1 MPWVPTNEIV
11 QDQISTFQGYAN
23 AAFGTAI
30 DALNEIADS
39 FHSSVSE
46 SGVGS
51 DPGYPEPEE
60 EDGYQKPTPPNP
72 ATITFNAPTAPTA
85 IVTSGDIAE
94 VVDRLVDRFDEA
106 DVPEFTDEPMELRLP
121 EPPSDALPFPPSN
134 PAPIEVPEYPDV
146 PEYEAPVLPELR
158 PIELPD
164 PPSVDLSTITALIAA
179 LRAAKPT
186 APMLPDL
193 PDFSELFA
201 EQYTVS
207 NQQLTAFVGQC
218 AALANL
224 CPRLGELL
232 AGDSIGIP
240 AAVAQGL
247 RDRAFAAE
255 DRQAAQAETEA
266 LTDWQARGF
275 TLPGGALEAKL
286 AAVRQLNRD
295 KKAQLNRDLWLE
307 EAKLEIENLRYAIQQ
322 GIAYEGMLRES
333 WARLCAVVQAIAQGD
348 IDTLIKALDA
358 ALSLYRTQ
366 MEGWKTEFE
375 TIRDQLQVELAKL
388 EVYKSEL
395 DAQKLIGQLNQQD
408 IDIYKARW
416 EALNVAAA
424 LYKTQVEAANGRLQA
439 ELAKLEAAEKQ
450 VKIYIA
456 KVGAYETRWKA
467 YGIAAD
473 AEKTKAD
480 LYESQAKAFA
490 ARVDAYNGQVSAAKI
505 IADTE
510 VSGIKL
516 QLDTWQTRVEQYKAE
531 LQAELGR
538 IDTLVR
544 SGGLDTDIYKAE
556 VIAEGGYT
564 DWLMKNLDYH
574 LNVNKLNTD
583 TAIKN
588 KELTQNKDLTMTKIA
603 QDALDGIARTAAQL
617 SGSAMSAMNVNTGL
631 SSSSSSSYQET
642 HYYDETV

>member
-1 MPWVPTNEIV
+1 MPWVPTNQIV

-39 FHSSVSE
+39 FHSSIND

-51 DPGYPEPEE
+51 DPGYPDPEE
-60 EDGYQKPTPPNP
+60 SDGYDKPTPPNP
-72 ATITFNAPTAPTA
+72 APITFAAPSAPAATTTTAE
-85 IVTSGDIAE
+85 IADL
-94 VVDRLVDRFDEA
+94 VDRLVDRFNEA

-121 EPPSDALPFPPSN
+121 SPPSEAMPVAPSD
-134 PAPIEVPEYPDV
+134 PAPIEVPEYPDA

-158 PIELPD
+158 AIELPE
-164 PPSVDLSTITALIAA
+164 PPSVDLSTITALITA

-186 APMLPDL
+186 APTLPDL
-193 PDFSELFA
+193 PDFSALFA

-218 AALANL
+218 SALANL

-240 AAVAQGL
+240 AVVAQGL

-266 LTDWQARGF
+266 LTDWQSRGF

-333 WARLCAVVQAIAQGD
+333 WARLCAVVQAIAQGE
-348 IDTLIKALDA
+348 IDTLIKALEA
-358 ALSLYRTQ
+358 ALSLFRTQ
-366 MEGWKTEFE
+366 MDGWKTEFE
-375 TIRDQLQVELAKL
+375 TIKDQLQAELAKL

-450 VKIYIA
+450 VKIYVA
-456 KVGAYETRWKA
+456 QVGAYETRWKA

-480 LYESQAKAFA
+480 LFESQAKAFA

-516 QLDTWQTRVEQYKAE
+516 QLDAWQTQVEQYKAE
-531 LQAELGR
+531 LQTELGR
-538 IDTLVR
+538 IDALVR
-544 SGGLDTDIYKAE
+544 AGGLDTEIYKAE

-564 DWLMKNLDYH
+564 DWVLKGMDYRLNLSKFNSDVA
-574 LNVNKLNTD
+574 L
-583 TAIKN
+583 KN
-588 KELTQNKDLTMTKIA
+588 KELTQTKDLTMAKIA

>member
-1 MPWVPTNEIV
+1 MPWVPTNQIV

-60 EDGYQKPTPPNP
+60 GDGYQKPTPPNP
-72 ATITFNAPTAPTA
+72 ATITFNAPTAPTE

-121 EPPSDALPFPPSN
+121 EPPSDALPFPPSD

-158 PIELPD
+158 PIELPE
-164 PPSVDLSTITALIAA
+164 PPSVDLSAITELIAA

-193 PDFSELFA
+193 PVFSALFA
-201 EQYTVS
+201 EQYAVS
-207 NQQLTAFVGQC
+207 NQQLTEFVGQC

-275 TLPGGALEAKL
+275 TLPSGALESKL

-333 WARLCAVVQAIAQGD
+333 WARLCAIVQAIAQGD

-456 KVGAYETRWKA
+456 QVGAYETRWKA

-516 QLDTWQTRVEQYKAE
+516 QLDAWQTRVEQYKAE
-531 LQAELGR
+531 LQTELGR
-538 IDTLVR
+538 IDALVR
-544 SGGLDTDIYKAE
+544 SGGLDTEIYKAE

-588 KELTQNKDLTMTKIA
+588 KELTQNKDLTMAKIA